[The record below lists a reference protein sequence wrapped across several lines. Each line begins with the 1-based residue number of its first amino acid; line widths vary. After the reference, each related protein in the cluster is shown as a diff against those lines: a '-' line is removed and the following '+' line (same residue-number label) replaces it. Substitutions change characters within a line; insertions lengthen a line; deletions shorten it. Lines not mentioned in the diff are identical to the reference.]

1 MSKAKVARRFFVDM
15 LENILLMIPVFLFL
29 LVWFSIWNS
38 VCSLL
43 LFSAIRHAIEEPEC
57 CNYAKVVCMLF
68 VPHVI
73 VGLLMPLF
81 LIPICGPLALAFYW
95 PYFWQAY
102 TLHRDYDSLRPATL
116 PTDSGPAPVNM
127 DVFF

>member
-1 MSKAKVARRFFVDM
+1 MSRAKVARRIFVDWFLPM
-15 LENILLMIPVFLFL
+15 LENILMMIFVFLFL

-73 VGLLMPLF
+73 VGLLVEP
-81 LIPICGPLALAFYW
+81 P
-95 PYFWQAY
+95 
-102 TLHRDYDSLRPATL
+102 
-116 PTDSGPAPVNM
+116 
-127 DVFF
+127 